1 MEGVFL
7 KNLIRINNSKGD
19 ILHALKKS
27 ESIYIDAPELYQ
39 YYNWTVYANSV
50 DGTERLMVSH
60 SFGPSTNN
68 VLMGGAGYPQ
78 QFGQFGQSTTI
89 RLAATR
95 SVVRNIIEDAKK
107 VQMGALSF
115 LSRSAASVGQIPAN
129 MVGSTNGKN
138 RIAFEIEADT
148 ATFVTDINV
157 KADFVTRLGSVLTF
171 FLSIMGFLKLCK
183 LFLELLVD
191 KALMKGKN
199 VPEDV
204 RLRQNVLN
212 EALTTATS
220 DDKSV
225 EMQVTTRANPLL
237 VKSKIKKEK
246 NEQKKNEQKKN
257 ENENEENK
265 KKDEIQIIVDE
276 ATGRRYSFNVTTGV
290 TEWVDN

>member
-1 MEGVFL
+1 
-7 KNLIRINNSKGD
+7 
-19 ILHALKKS
+19 
-27 ESIYIDAPELYQ
+27 
-39 YYNWTVYANSV
+39 
-50 DGTERLMVSH
+50 
-60 SFGPSTNN
+60 
-68 VLMGGAGYPQ
+68 
-78 QFGQFGQSTTI
+78 
-89 RLAATR
+89 
-95 SVVRNIIEDAKK
+95 
-107 VQMGALSF
+107 
-115 LSRSAASVGQIPAN
+115 
-129 MVGSTNGKN
+129 STNGKN

-237 VKSKIKKEK
+237 LKSKIKKEK